1 MIRGTN
7 AEYRFDLSCEFDDL
21 KQVRVTFWQD
31 GNYGPAENR
40 PLPIIKVLAQC
51 RPGNNSKQL
60 SVVLNREE
68 TLRFSEIR
76 KAYVQFWGETLDGT
90 PIASF
95 EKQFTVY
102 PIADDSV
109 LDDEI
114 LPTPDYDDW
123 VYLDGSVIS

>member
-7 AEYRFDLSCEFDDL
+7 AEFRFDLTCNFDEL
-21 KQVRVTFWQD
+21 KQARVTFWQD
-31 GNYGPAENR
+31 GNTGPAENR
-40 PLPIIKVLAQC
+40 PLPIVKVLEQC
-51 RPGNNSKQL
+51 KPGSHERQL

-68 TLRFSEIR
+68 TLRFSDVR
-76 KAYVQFWGETLDGT
+76 KAYVQLWAERLDGT

-95 EKQFTVY
+95 EQMITVY
-102 PIADDSV
+102 PIGDDSV
-109 LDDEI
+109 LDEEI